1 MRTLLLS
8 FVLSAGAFAESVTLK
23 ASLDSDVYAFFDG
36 PSYSIFDL
44 NVGAGGA
51 TMAHSHHAMVK
62 FNLAT
67 LAIPAAEIG
76 TAKLRLFA
84 LQPDSSN
91 GGGLRGGNLAVH
103 RQGSNWAVAGLRWSH
118 LLAQERAGLIP
129 VTQASVNNWV
139 ELDVTAL
146 VIGWAAGTT
155 ANHGFVLK
163 PESDT
168 LEPWLNVLFASM
180 EITNFAP
187 QLVITRREIVPDLS
201 ISRAGGG
208 FVLEWPG
215 VASGWTLQ
223 QAESL
228 TGPWAAGTQP
238 VASVNGMWRVVHPQ
252 HPSGRGFFR
261 LTKP

>member
-8 FVLSAGAFAESVTLK
+8 FVLAAGAFAESVTLK
-23 ASLDSDVYAFFDG
+23 ASQDSDVYAFFDG
-36 PSYSIFDL
+36 PSYSVFDL
-44 NVGAGGA
+44 NIGAGGA
-51 TMAHSHHAMVK
+51 AMAHSHHAMVK
-62 FNLAT
+62 FDLAT

-84 LQPDSSN
+84 LQPDSAN
-91 GGGLRGGNLAVH
+91 GGGLRGGNVAVH
-103 RQGSNWAVAGLRWSH
+103 RQGADWAVAGLSWSH
-118 LLAQERAGLIP
+118 LQAQQQVGLIP
-129 VTQASVNNWV
+129 VVQTSVNNWV

-146 VIGWAAGTT
+146 VKSWAVGTT

-163 PESDT
+163 PESET

-187 QLVITRREIVPDLS
+187 QLVITRHEIVPELA

-208 FVLEWPG
+208 FVLEWPS
-215 VASGWTLQ
+215 ALAGWTLQ
-223 QAESL
+223 QANSL
-228 TGPWAAGTQP
+228 TGPWSANTEP
-238 VASVNGMWRVVHPQ
+238 VTAVNGMWRVVHPQ

>member
-8 FVLSAGAFAESVTLK
+8 LVLAAGAFAETVTLK
-23 ASLDSDVYAFFDG
+23 PSQDSDVYAFFDG

-51 TMAHSHHAMVK
+51 TMAHSHHALVK
-62 FNLAT
+62 FNLSS

-91 GGGLRGGNLAVH
+91 GGGLRGGNVAVH
-103 RQGSNWAVAGLRWSH
+103 RQGADWPVSGLRWSH
-118 LLAQERAGLIP
+118 LQAEERVGLIP
-129 VTQASVNNWV
+129 VAQASVNTWV

-146 VIGWAAGTT
+146 VKVWAAGSA

-163 PESDT
+163 PENET

-187 QLVITRREIVPDLS
+187 QLVITRREIEPVLGIR
-201 ISRAGGG
+201 ISAGQV
-208 FVLEWPG
+208 VLEWPAG
-215 VASGWTLQ
+215 ASGWTLQ
-223 QAESL
+223 QAESPG
-228 TGPWAAGTQP
+228 GPWAASTEP
-238 VASVNGMWRVVHPQ
+238 ANSVDSKWRVIQAPAEG
-252 HPSGRGFFR
+252 GRRFFR
-261 LTKP
+261 LAKP